1 MYKFSM
7 IFGIALMMAALAILG
22 HDCQSWLERGTWSS
36 TTIGGVIEFVQLN
49 DGLMD
54 GLRRIGPVH
63 SLLELPFYWVSIGIG
78 FAAFAFGSLLDEGR
92 G

>member
-1 MYKFSM
+1 M

-22 HDCQSWLERGTWSS
+22 HDCQTWLERGTWSS
-36 TTIGGVIEFVQLN
+36 TTIGGVVELVRLN

-54 GLRRIGPVH
+54 GLRRIAPIH
-63 SLLELPFYWVSIGIG
+63 LLLELPFYWVSISIG